1 MLRHERRS
9 ANAYHVMMQGVFDLS
24 AELVPVSQ
32 AIASGLARVEEVFD
46 SQLASDLPPVS
57 KLVKHVENY
66 RGKMLRPTLVLACG
80 LACSNASGGTAEDFE
95 RRIVQSHVVCGAVVE
110 MVHMATLVHDDVLD
124 EADMRRRGKTVNRLH
139 GNEAAV
145 ILGDY
150 LIAGAY
156 HLCSTLP
163 TNDASLAVGKA
174 SMVTCAGEL
183 LQLHHRDDYSLDE
196 ATYFEIV
203 ARKTADLI
211 ATSAELGAICSGA
224 DAATRE
230 ALRKFGRG
238 VGIAFQVQDDILD
251 LLGSEKT
258 VGKSVGKDAE
268 KGKMTLP
275 IIHHLA
281 AADARTRA
289 RMLLLLEQASGDMSH
304 EHGAELVQAIHATD
318 SLAFSRVAATKY
330 IAEAKREL
338 AVLPESAAKKL
349 LLAMADAVVTRAF

>member
-1 MLRHERRS
+1 
-9 ANAYHVMMQGVFDLS
+9 MQGVLDLS
-24 AELVPVSQ
+24 AELLPVSQ
-32 AIASGLARVEEVFD
+32 AIANGLARVERAFD
-46 SQLASDLPPVS
+46 DQLASDLPPVS

-66 RGKMLRPTLVLACG
+66 RGKMLRPTLVLASG
-80 LACSNASGGTAEDFE
+80 LACSGVKSGAAEELASRLD
-95 RRIVQSHVVCGAVVE
+95 QSHIVCGAVVE

-124 EADMRRRGKTVNRLH
+124 EADMRRRGQTVNRLH

-163 TNDASLAVGKA
+163 TNDASLAVGRA

-211 ATSAELGAICSGA
+211 ATSAELGAVCSGA
-224 DAATRE
+224 DARTRE
-230 ALRKFGRG
+230 AMRKFGRG

-251 LLGSEKT
+251 LLGTEKT

-289 RMLLLLEQASGDMSH
+289 RTLMLLERASGDMNH
-304 EHGAELVQAIHATD
+304 EHGAELVHAIHATD
-318 SLAFSRVAATKY
+318 SIAFSRVAATRH

-338 AVLPESAAKKL
+338 AGLPDGPAKKL

>member
-1 MLRHERRS
+1 
-9 ANAYHVMMQGVFDLS
+9 
-24 AELVPVSQ
+24 
-32 AIASGLARVEEVFD
+32 
-46 SQLASDLPPVS
+46 
-57 KLVKHVENY
+57 
-66 RGKMLRPTLVLACG
+66 
-80 LACSNASGGTAEDFE
+80 
-95 RRIVQSHVVCGAVVE
+95 
-110 MVHMATLVHDDVLD
+110 VHMATLVHDDVLD
-124 EADMRRRGKTVNRLH
+124 EAEMRRRGKTVNRLH

-163 TNDASLAVGKA
+163 TSDASVAVGRA

-196 ATYFEIV
+196 PTYFEIV

-211 ATSAELGAICSGA
+211 ATSAELGAICVGA
-224 DAATRE
+224 TATERE

-251 LLGSEKT
+251 LLGSEST

-281 AADARTRA
+281 HAQPRERA
-289 RMLLLLEQASGDMSH
+289 KTLLLLEQASGDMRH
-304 EHGAELVQAIHATD
+304 EHGAELVQALHATD
-318 SLAFSRVAATKY
+318 SLAFARVAATKH

-338 AVLPESAAKKL
+338 ASLADSPARRL
-349 LLAMADAVVTRAF
+349 LLAMADAVVTREF